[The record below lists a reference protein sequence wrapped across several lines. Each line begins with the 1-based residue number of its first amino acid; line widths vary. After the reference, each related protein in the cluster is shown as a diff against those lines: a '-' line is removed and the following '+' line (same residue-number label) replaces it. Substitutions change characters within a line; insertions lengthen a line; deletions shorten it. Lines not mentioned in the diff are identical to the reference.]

1 MSTAAAS
8 RPSPEKIFEAL
19 TRYQQTFALKAG
31 IEVDLFTA
39 IGEGTN
45 EPAALAKRTQTAE
58 RGIRILA
65 DYLAIQ
71 GFLNKENGK
80 YSLTQDSAVFLDKRS
95 PAYMGA
101 MAEFLVS
108 GQNLDNMQ
116 ILTASVRKGGT
127 ASGIGDNSKPE
138 DERWVNFAR
147 SMGSM
152 AVPMAGVLAQMIAPN
167 SGSSG
172 GPIRVLDVAAGHG
185 MYGITVAKILPNVQ
199 VTALDWPAVLEVA
212 KENASKAGILDRY
225 ATRHGSAFDA
235 DLGED
240 YDYIFITNF
249 LHHFDPPTNEK
260 LLRRFHAAL
269 KPGGKTLTVEFVP
282 NPDRVTPPMAAAF
295 SLVML
300 AHTDSGDAY
309 TYSEY
314 EKMHRAAGFKSCSL
328 HPVADLPQQV
338 VVAEK

>member
-1 MSTAAAS
+1 MSTAAAP
-8 RPSPEKIFEAL
+8 RPSPEKIFDAL

-31 IEVDLFTA
+31 IEVELFTA
-39 IGEGTN
+39 IGEGAN
-45 EPAALAKRTQTAE
+45 EPASLAKRTQSAE
-58 RGIRILA
+58 RGVRILA
-65 DYLAIQ
+65 DYLTIQ
-71 GFLNKENGK
+71 GFLSKENGQ
-80 YSLTQDSAVFLDKRS
+80 YALTPDSAVFLDKRS

-108 GQNLDNMQ
+108 DQNIDNIQ
-116 ILTASVRKGGT
+116 ILTKSVRKGGT
-127 ASGIGDNSKPE
+127 ASEIGDNSKPE
-138 DERWVNFAR
+138 DDRWVNFAR
-147 SMGSM
+147 SMGAM
-152 AVPMAGVLAQMIAPN
+152 AVPVAGVLTQMIAP
-167 SGSSG
+167 SSG
-172 GPIRVLDVAAGHG
+172 PIKVLDVAAGHG
-185 MYGITVAKILPNVQ
+185 MYGVTAAKNLPNVH

-212 KENASKAGILDRY
+212 KENAAKAGVADRY
-225 ATRHGSAFDA
+225 STLPGSAFDA
-235 DLGED
+235 DLGEG

-269 KPGGKTLTVEFVP
+269 RPGGKALTVEFVP

-309 TYSEY
+309 TFAEY
-314 EKMHRAAGFKSCSL
+314 ETMVRAAGFKSCSL
-328 HPVADLPQQV
+328 HPVPELPQQV